1 MNTRLRLWSATLA
14 GLLASGAAAQD
25 TPRAFVGATLE
36 TCAGAPVPD
45 GVLVVH
51 RPQPSGDELG
61 DVEDA
66 VQACPT
72 RALSLTE

>member
-1 MNTRLRLWSATLA
+1 MTRVEVDRERCVGSGTCEALA
-14 GLLASGAAAQD
+14 PD
-25 TPRAFVGATLE
+25 VFEVDD
-36 TCAGAPVPD
+36 D

-51 RPQPSGDELG
+51 RPQPAAAEVG

-72 RALSLTE
+72 RALSLAE

>member
-1 MNTRLRLWSATLA
+1 MTRIEVDRERCVGSGTCEA
-14 GLLASGAAAQD
+14 LASD
-25 TPRAFVGATLE
+25 VFEVDD
-36 TCAGAPVPD
+36 D

-72 RALSLTE
+72 RALSLAE

>member
-1 MNTRLRLWSATLA
+1 MTRIEVDRERCVGSGTCEA
-14 GLLASGAAAQD
+14 LASD
-25 TPRAFVGATLE
+25 VFEVSD
-36 TCAGAPVPD
+36 D

-72 RALSLTE
+72 RALSLAE

>member
-1 MNTRLRLWSATLA
+1 MTRIEVDRERCVGSGTCEA
-14 GLLASGAAAQD
+14 LASD
-25 TPRAFVGATLE
+25 VFEVGD
-36 TCAGAPVPD
+36 D

-66 VQACPT
+66 VRACPT
-72 RALSLTE
+72 RALSLAE